1 MGEEAVPL
9 EPSADFS
16 DHDDVYAEDEARWRD
31 VLFGEDVD
39 GKSVNITD
47 PSVRASLDA
56 FFGQSVRGAYGSSLA
71 RPDIDDGVVDP
82 VTKTGGEYDVSED
95 RGARSGAGELG
106 PRPEAVSFDA
116 PAMRQAVVDPLLTAA
131 ADVISAGA
139 EDLWAPV
146 EFGLAYADDN
156 GAWWRQGEN
165 EARFS
170 DSALLPIA
178 LDPIVDGLSASAGVE
193 QLSQHQKLTQ
203 ALASFGRDKGASAA
217 VWRRSGEIDGQDSAS
232 QMLSSS
238 GSRFAALARIPA

>member
-1 MGEEAVPL
+1 M
-9 EPSADFS
+9 
-16 DHDDVYAEDEARWRD
+16 
-31 VLFGEDVD
+31 
-39 GKSVNITD
+39 
-47 PSVRASLDA
+47 
-56 FFGQSVRGAYGSSLA
+56 
-71 RPDIDDGVVDP
+71 
-82 VTKTGGEYDVSED
+82 
-95 RGARSGAGELG
+95 
-106 PRPEAVSFDA
+106 
-116 PAMRQAVVDPLLTAA
+116 
-131 ADVISAGA
+131 ISAGA

-146 EFGLAYADDN
+146 EFGLAYTDDN

-238 GSRFAALARIPA
+238 GSRLTALARIPA